1 MFTTAKIAFT
11 FTSLSVV
18 QIYALTLVII
28 AYWCLAC
35 IKDLEVAAFWVSKWQ
50 DTLKDMSVCI
60 DSVFVDIL

>member
-1 MFTTAKIAFT
+1 M
-11 FTSLSVV
+11 SSSVV

-50 DTLKDMSVCI
+50 DTLKDISVCI